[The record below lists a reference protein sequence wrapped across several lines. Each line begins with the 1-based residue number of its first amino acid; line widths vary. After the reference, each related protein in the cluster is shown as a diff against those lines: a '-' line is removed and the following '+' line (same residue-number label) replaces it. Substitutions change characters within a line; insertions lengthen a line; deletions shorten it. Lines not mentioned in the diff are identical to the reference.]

1 MMKESFSSIKDT
13 RQQSQVRHDLYEIIA
28 MTIAGVIGNCDG
40 WDEIEDFCRSKEV
53 WLREHMK
60 LELEHGIPSE
70 TTFARVW
77 GRIDPEAFK
86 RCFTEWTSQVQ
97 EKLTGEIISIDGK
110 TIRGSKSEG
119 RKPIH
124 MISAWATEQELVLG
138 QMCVEEKTNEIPT
151 VPLLLNLLDISGCI
165 VTADAMSCQRE
176 IAKKITDGKGDYVLS
191 LKENQP
197 TLYEYAETYFKD
209 ALEHPQ
215 WYPEMT
221 SCETVDKGHGRIEK
235 RTYYLSSD
243 LSGLENAK
251 DWSGLAGIGVV
262 CSRVTTGEVVSSEI
276 RYAITSMNSVDA
288 FAHAMRKH
296 WGIENGLHYCLD
308 VSFNEDHSRIR
319 KDHAPDNLAVV
330 RHFALSALKQLPE
343 PKRASIKRKRKI
355 CAYDLDLLA
364 AAVDLILL

>member
-1 MMKESFSSIKDT
+1 MKESFSSIADT
-13 RQQSQVRHDLYEIIA
+13 RQQAQVRHDLYEIIA
-28 MTIAGVIGNCDG
+28 MTIAAVIGNSDG
-40 WDEIEDFCRSKEV
+40 WDEVEDFCRSKEA

-77 GRIDPEAFK
+77 KQIDPEGFK
-86 RCFTEWTSQVQ
+86 KCFTQWTSQVHQ
-97 EKLTGEIISIDGK
+97 KLTGEIISVDGK
-110 TIRGSKSEG
+110 TICGSKSENH
-119 RKPIH
+119 KPIH
-124 MISAWATEQELVLG
+124 MISAWASEQEIVLG

-151 VPLLLNLLDISGCI
+151 VPLLLDLLDISGCI

-176 IAKKITDGKGDYVLS
+176 ITKKITDGEGDYVLS

-197 TLYEYAETYFKD
+197 TLYEYTETYFKD
-209 ALEHPQ
+209 AMEHPQ

-221 SCETVDKGHGRIEK
+221 SCETMDKGHGRIEK

-243 LSGLENAK
+243 LSGLANVS
-251 DWSGLAGIGVV
+251 DWSGLTSIGMVY
-262 CSRVTTGEVVSSEI
+262 SRVTTGDVESSEI
-276 RYAITSMNSVDA
+276 RYAITSLNSVDT
-288 FAHAMRKH
+288 FARAMRKH
-296 WGIENGLHYCLD
+296 WSIENGLHYCLD

-364 AAVDLILL
+364 SAVDLILL